1 MTTSRPLPYV
11 LIVFISNACIMVIE
25 LVAGRLLAP
34 NIGSSLY
41 TWTSIVGVIF
51 AGMSAGNLIGGRIAD
66 RRASPRLLGWMFA
79 LAALG
84 ALSTLGIAALAGGQP
99 LALLPGL
106 GLLGSMLAF
115 VAGVFLLPGA
125 LLGAISPVVIRL
137 SLNDLTTNGRAVG
150 RIYAASAAGSIL
162 GTFLTGYVLLS
173 YAGVHM
179 ILAGVAA
186 TLLLLA
192 LALLAFAPRQSPTP
206 ATP

>member
-1 MTTSRPLPYV
+1 MTTLRPLPYA
-11 LIVFISNACIMVIE
+11 LIVFISNACIMIIE

-79 LAALG
+79 AAALG
-84 ALSTLGIAALAGGQP
+84 ALSTLGIAALAGGRP

-106 GLLGSMLAF
+106 GLLGSMLVF

-137 SLNDLTTNGRAVG
+137 SLNDLSTNGRAVG

-173 YAGVHM
+173 YAGVHV

-186 TLLLLA
+186 VLLLLA
-192 LALLAFAPRQSPTP
+192 LALLAFAPRQSPMP